1 MIKLLKYLLST
12 ILLILYIIVGFAL
25 SRIIALIEFIKSIPH
40 VWITLA
46 TGRQSKKRDFLSKKD
61 MTDVLRQ
68 VEEGLVIE
76 KQGEQVKNL
85 SMNTEAIWMYYPY
98 KAGHD

>member
-1 MIKLLKYLLST
+1 MKLLKYLLST
-12 ILLILYIIVGFAL
+12 IFLILYVVFGFAL
-25 SRIIALIEFIKSIPH
+25 ALIIAVIEFIKSIPH
-40 VWITLA
+40 TWITLA
-46 TGRQSKKRDFLSKKD
+46 TGRQSKKQDFLSKKD

-68 VEEGLVIE
+68 VEEGLVTE

-85 SMNTEAIWMYYPY
+85 GMNTEAIWMYYPY